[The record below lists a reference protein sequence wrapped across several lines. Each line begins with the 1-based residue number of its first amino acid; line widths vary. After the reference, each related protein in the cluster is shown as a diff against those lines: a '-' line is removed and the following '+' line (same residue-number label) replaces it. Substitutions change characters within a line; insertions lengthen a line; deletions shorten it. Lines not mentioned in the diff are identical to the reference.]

1 MATVFMETSM
11 QTLLSGLSEQA
22 SRAYVGASFDDTFS
36 IQWKSAAQFMAD
48 TDLTSAAAA
57 RQRVW
62 FYRAPWAWLADGA
75 TGDVT
80 TALQQWQAE
89 QRAVLQLRRT
99 LRQRLILVNIDRVPA
114 QTLFER
120 LGLAYNDE
128 PQHLYADPL
137 AATLA
142 GVFEQMAPECWTLYE
157 ALEAA
162 SWLPEGEPEFRS
174 NRALPTHAGLI
185 ELLDLVHAGRQL
197 PNAQL
202 QLHERDRA
210 ISGLRREAE
219 QVRSAQHSRQ
229 EDRERVQAQ
238 LQRAQQ
244 ALAEQQ
250 AEGQSLRDQQAALK
264 QQLTLALADKQQAA
278 QAFELSRS
286 ASTPLAEE
294 NQLLLAQLQQVQEEL
309 EKRHQ
314 ASLAHEQQLSALQ
327 REVAQARA
335 AQQAAPQVQA
345 DHGAAQRYKEES
357 ELLLAQLH
365 QVQEELEKRHL
376 ENQANHD
383 KYTKLKKELD
393 QTLAAKQQAGLE
405 TAGAVANA
413 QALSEE
419 NELLLSQLHL
429 VQEEL
434 ENYYLANREILAA
447 MDQSNHTLHRARKV
461 ISRVAAHV

>member
-11 QTLLSGLSEQA
+11 QTLFSGLSEQA
-22 SRAYVGASFDDTFS
+22 SRAYVGTSFDDAFS
-36 IQWKSAAQFMAD
+36 IQWKSAAQFMAEVD
-48 TDLTSAAAA
+48 STNAAAA

-62 FYRAPWAWLADGA
+62 FYRAPWAWLADGP
-75 TGDVT
+75 TGDIT
-80 TALQQWQAE
+80 AALQQWQAE
-89 QRAVLQLRRT
+89 QRAVLQLRRI

-128 PQHLYADPL
+128 PQHLFADPL

-162 SWLPEGEPEFRS
+162 SWLPNGEPEFRA
-174 NRALPTHAGLI
+174 NRALPTHAGLV
-185 ELLDLVHAGRQL
+185 ELLELVHAGRQL

-210 ISGLRREAE
+210 ISVLRREAE

-229 EDRERVQAQ
+229 DDRKFVNAQ

-244 ALAEQQ
+244 ALTEQQ
-250 AEGQSLRDQQAALK
+250 AEGQLLKDQLAELK
-264 QQLTLALADKQQAA
+264 LQLTSTLADKQQGP
-278 QAFELSRS
+278 QASEFSQTGSNAL
-286 ASTPLAEE
+286 LEE
-294 NQLLLAQLQQVQEEL
+294 NQLLLAQLQQLQEEL
-309 EKRHQ
+309 EKRHFESQ
-314 ASLAHEQQLSALQ
+314 ASNEKFAKLNNELDQL
-327 REVAQARA
+327 RA
-335 AQQAAPQVQA
+335 AQ
-345 DHGAAQRYKEES
+345 
-357 ELLLAQLH
+357 
-365 QVQEELEKRHL
+365 
-376 ENQANHD
+376 
-383 KYTKLKKELD
+383 
-393 QTLAAKQQAGLE
+393 QQAGLE
-405 TAGAVANA
+405 TANA

-434 ENYYLANREILAA
+434 ENYYLANREMLAA